1 MIFRD
6 EEYKKWELKNQFF
19 IPRRLEYIA
28 HRFGSELTY
37 NEITDFYAMAVQ
49 EVLMFYN
56 IKVLSEA
63 LWGTVYVKVQ
73 DRWVEKMTTCLK
85 TREFKKK
92 FEEADDA
99 E

>member
-1 MIFRD
+1 MIFRE

-19 IPRRLEYIA
+19 IPRRLEYTA
-28 HRFGSELTY
+28 HQFGSELTY

-49 EVLMFYN
+49 ETLMFYN

-63 LWGTVYVKVQ
+63 PFGIALIKAR
-73 DRWVEKMTTCLK
+73 DRWIEKMTTCLK
-85 TREFKKK
+85 TREFKEK
-92 FEEADDA
+92 FEEVDDA

>member
-19 IPRRLEYIA
+19 IPRRGEYIA

-49 EVLMFYN
+49 EVLTFYN

-63 LWGTVYVKVQ
+63 PWGTAYVKVK
-73 DRWVEKMTTCLK
+73 DRWIEKMTTCLEI
-85 TREFKKK
+85 REFKKK

>member
-19 IPRRLEYIA
+19 IPRRLEYTA

-56 IKVLSEA
+56 IKTLSEA
-63 LWGTVYVKVQ
+63 PWGTAFVRVK
-73 DRWVEKMTTCLK
+73 DRWIEKMTTCLEIRK
-85 TREFKKK
+85 SKKK
-92 FEEADDA
+92 IEEADDA